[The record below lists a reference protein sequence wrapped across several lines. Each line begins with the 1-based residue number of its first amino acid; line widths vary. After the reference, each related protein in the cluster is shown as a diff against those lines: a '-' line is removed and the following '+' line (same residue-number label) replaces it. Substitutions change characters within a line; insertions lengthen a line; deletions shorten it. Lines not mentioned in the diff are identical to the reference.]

1 MAGNGL
7 FHARWQYLPDG
18 GGCSFVTGLD
28 PKIRDQAGLYAPRD
42 TVRVVPA
49 PHRARVITVVLMVL
63 LCPAI
68 ALAGHGKVDRIE
80 KQNGDLLTCEVV
92 GLLRGVIK
100 AKTDGMGTV
109 TIEWNKIV
117 RLTSP
122 ALFEV
127 ELASGAVY
135 YGTLASPA
143 TGKLRVS
150 GAPAGTDFDM
160 IDVVRLTPIDQ
171 RFWQQLDGSVDVGFT
186 FTQADQRSQWTFNGM
201 VSRTTRNYIT
211 TVNANSLLTIDD
223 QNSHQNRNMVSAGLQ
238 RQLGRRWFAA
248 VFGQGD
254 HNEEL
259 NLDLRGLVGAGV
271 GRILVQSNRVIF
283 SPYAGLTY
291 TQERY
296 TGEPVQNRAETT
308 LGVRLDWFTFGDYK
322 TDLVFQ
328 EQTYIDVKDAGRVRV
343 EVNSNFKQEV
353 VKDLYWSVNLLESFN
368 AAPPAGNK
376 KNDLTLSMSLGW
388 SF

>member
-1 MAGNGL
+1 M
-7 FHARWQYLPDG
+7 
-18 GGCSFVTGLD
+18 
-28 PKIRDQAGLYAPRD
+28 
-42 TVRVVPA
+42 
-49 PHRARVITVVLMVL
+49 L
-63 LCPAI
+63 LCRPA
-68 ALAGHGKVDRIE
+68 AAFADHGKVDRVE
-80 KQNGDLLTCEVV
+80 KHNGDVVICEVLSLV
-92 GLLRGVIK
+92 RGVVK

-109 TIEWNKIV
+109 TIEWNKIA
-117 RLTSP
+117 RFTSP

-127 ELASGAVY
+127 ELASGAVF
-135 YGTLASPA
+135 YGTLAAPA
-143 TGKLRVS
+143 AGKLHVS

-171 RFWQQLDGSVDVGFT
+171 KFWQQLDGSVDVGFT

-223 QNSHQNRNMVSAGLQ
+223 QNSHQNRNTVSAGVQ
-238 RQLGRRWFAA
+238 RQLGNRWFAA
-248 VFGQGD
+248 VFGQAD

-259 NLDLRGLVGAGV
+259 NLDLRTLAGAGL
-271 GRILVQSNRVIF
+271 GRMIVQSNRVLF

-296 TGEPVQNRAETT
+296 TNEPVQNRAEAA
-308 LGVRLDWFTFGDYK
+308 LGARLDWFTFGDYK

-328 EQTYIDVKDAGRVRV
+328 EQTYIDVKDASRVRV
-343 EVNSNFKQEV
+343 ELNTSYKQEI

>member
-1 MAGNGL
+1 VPVVA
-7 FHARWQYLPDG
+7 ARR
-18 GGCSFVTGLD
+18 CT
-28 PKIRDQAGLYAPRD
+28 
-42 TVRVVPA
+42 
-49 PHRARVITVVLMVL
+49 RVITAVLAVL
-63 LCPAI
+63 VWPAV
-68 ALAGHGKVDRIE
+68 ALADHGKVDRIE

-92 GLLRGVIK
+92 SLRRGVLQ

-122 ALFEV
+122 VLFEV
-127 ELASGAVY
+127 ELSSGAVF
-135 YGTLASPA
+135 YGTLSAPA
-143 TGKLRVS
+143 ARKLRVS
-150 GAPAGTDFDM
+150 GAPAGTDFDLAE
-160 IDVVRLTPIDQ
+160 IVRLTPIDQ
-171 RFWQQLDGSVDVGFT
+171 KFWQQLDGSVDVGFT
-186 FTQADQRSQWTFNGM
+186 FTQADQRSQWTFNGL
-201 VSRTTRNYIT
+201 VSRTTRNYTT

-223 QNSHQNRNMVSAGLQ
+223 QNSHQNRNTVSAGVQ
-238 RQLGRRWFAA
+238 RQLGRRWFASL
-248 VFGQGD
+248 FGQAD

-259 NLDLRGLVGAGV
+259 NLDLRSLVGAGI
-271 GRILVQSNRVIF
+271 GRMLVQSNRVLF

-296 TGEPVQNRAETT
+296 TGEPVQNRAEAA
-308 LGVRLDWFTFGDYK
+308 LGLRLDWFTFGDYE

-328 EQTYIDVKDAGRVRV
+328 EQTYIDVKDPGRVRV
-343 EVNSNFKQEV
+343 EVNTNFKQEI

>member
-1 MAGNGL
+1 
-7 FHARWQYLPDG
+7 
-18 GGCSFVTGLD
+18 
-28 PKIRDQAGLYAPRD
+28 
-42 TVRVVPA
+42 VPA
-49 PHRARVITVVLMVL
+49 PFRACVITVVLCLVSL
-63 LCPAI
+63 LACPAV
-68 ALAGHGKVDRIE
+68 ALADHGKVDRIE
-80 KQNGDLLTCEVV
+80 QRNGDVVTCEILS
-92 GLLRGVIK
+92 LLRGVIK

-117 RLTSP
+117 RLASP

-127 ELASGAVY
+127 ELSSGAVF

-143 TGKLRVS
+143 AGKLRVS

-160 IDVVRLTPIDQ
+160 IDVVKLTPIDQ
-171 RFWQQLDGSVDVGFT
+171 KFWQQLDGSVDFGYT
-186 FTQADQRSQWTFNGM
+186 FTQADERSQWTFNGM
-201 VSRTTRNYIT
+201 LSRTTRNYT
-211 TVNANSLLTIDD
+211 TTINANSLLTIDD
-223 QNSHQNRNMVSAGLQ
+223 QNSHQNRNTISAGVQ
-238 RQLGRRWFAA
+238 RQLGNRWFAA
-248 VFGQGD
+248 VFGQAD

-259 NLDLRGLVGAGV
+259 NLDLRTVVGAGL
-271 GRILVQSNRVIF
+271 GRMIVQTNRVLF

-296 TGEPVQNRAETT
+296 TNEPVQNRAEAA

-343 EVNSNFKQEV
+343 ELNQTYKQEI

-368 AAPPAGNK
+368 SAPPAGNK
-376 KNDLTLSMSLGW
+376 KNDLTLTMSLGW

>member
-1 MAGNGL
+1 M
-7 FHARWQYLPDG
+7 
-18 GGCSFVTGLD
+18 
-28 PKIRDQAGLYAPRD
+28 
-42 TVRVVPA
+42 
-49 PHRARVITVVLMVL
+49 L
-63 LCPAI
+63 LGSPSA
-68 ALAGHGKVDRIE
+68 AFADHGKVDRIE
-80 KQNGDLLTCEVV
+80 QQNGDVVTCEILSLV
-92 GLLRGVIK
+92 RGVVK
-100 AKTDGMGTV
+100 AKTNGMGTV

-122 ALFEV
+122 VLFEV
-127 ELASGAVY
+127 ELSSGAVF

-143 TGKLRVS
+143 AGKLHVS
-150 GAPAGTDFDM
+150 GAPAAMDFDM

-171 RFWQQLDGSVDVGFT
+171 KFWQQLDGSVDVGFT

-211 TVNANSLLTIDD
+211 TLNANSLLTIDD
-223 QNSHQNRNMVSAGLQ
+223 QNSHQNRNSINAGVQ
-238 RQLGRRWFAA
+238 RQLGKRWFAA
-248 VFGQGD
+248 VFGQTD

-259 NLDLRGLVGAGV
+259 NLDLRALAGAGI
-271 GRILVQSNRVIF
+271 GRMLIQTNRVLF

-296 TGEPVQNRAETT
+296 TDEPVQNRAEAA

-328 EQTYIDVKDAGRVRV
+328 EQTYIDVKDASRVRV
-343 EVNSNFKQEV
+343 ELNTTYKQEI

-376 KNDLTLSMSLGW
+376 KNDVTLSMSLGW

>member
-1 MAGNGL
+1 M
-7 FHARWQYLPDG
+7 
-18 GGCSFVTGLD
+18 
-28 PKIRDQAGLYAPRD
+28 
-42 TVRVVPA
+42 RVVTA
-49 PHRARVITVVLMVL
+49 PNRARVITAVL
-63 LCPAI
+63 LLLACPAL
-68 ALAGHGKVDRIE
+68 ALASHGKVDRIE
-80 KQNGDLLTCEVV
+80 QQNGDLLTCEVLSLV
-92 GLLRGVIK
+92 RGVIK
-100 AKTDGMGTV
+100 AKTDAMGTV

-127 ELASGAVY
+127 ELASGAIY
-135 YGTLASPA
+135 YGALAAPA
-143 TGKLRVS
+143 AGKLRVS
-150 GAPAGTDFDM
+150 GAPAGIDFDL

-171 RFWQQLDGSVDVGFT
+171 KFWHQLDGSVDVGFT

-201 VSRTTRNYIT
+201 VSRTTRNYMT
-211 TVNANSLLTIDD
+211 TINANTLLTIDD
-223 QNSHQNRNMVSAGLQ
+223 QNSRQNRNTISAAVQ
-238 RQLGRRWFAA
+238 RQLGNRWFAA
-248 VFGQGD
+248 VFGQAD

-259 NLDLRGLVGAGV
+259 NLDLRGLAGAGF
-271 GRILVQSNRVIF
+271 GRVLVQTNRVLL

-296 TGEPVQNRAETT
+296 TGESVQNRAEAA

-328 EQTYIDVKDAGRVRV
+328 EQTYVDVKDASRVRV
-343 EVNSNFKQEV
+343 ELNTSFKQEI
-353 VKDLYWSVNLLESFN
+353 VKDLYWSMNLLESFN

>member
-1 MAGNGL
+1 
-7 FHARWQYLPDG
+7 
-18 GGCSFVTGLD
+18 
-28 PKIRDQAGLYAPRD
+28 
-42 TVRVVPA
+42 VRVVRPR
-49 PHRARVITVVLMVL
+49 HRARVITLVLCLVSL
-63 LCPAI
+63 LVRPAI
-68 ALAGHGKVDRIE
+68 ALADHGKVDRVE
-80 KQNGDLLTCEVV
+80 QQNGDVVTCEV
-92 GLLRGVIK
+92 LSLFRGVVK
-100 AKTDGMGTV
+100 AKTNGMGTV

-122 ALFEV
+122 VLFEV
-127 ELASGAVY
+127 ELSSGAVF

-143 TGKLRVS
+143 AGKLHVS
-150 GAPAGTDFDM
+150 GAPAATDFDM
-160 IDVVRLTPIDQ
+160 VDVVRLTPIDQ
-171 RFWQQLDGSVDVGFT
+171 KFWQQLDGSVDVGFT

-201 VSRTTRNYIT
+201 VSRTTRNYTT

-223 QNSHQNRNMVSAGLQ
+223 QNSHQNRNSVSVGLQ
-238 RQLGRRWFAA
+238 RQLGDRWFAA
-248 VFGQGD
+248 VFFQVD

-259 NLDLRGLVGAGV
+259 NLDLRSLAGAGV
-271 GRILVQSNRVIF
+271 GRVLVQSNRVLF

-296 TGEPVQNRAETT
+296 TNEPVQNRAEAA

-328 EQTYIDVKDAGRVRV
+328 EQTYIDVKDASRVRV
-343 EVNSNFKQEV
+343 ELNTSYKQEI

-368 AAPPAGNK
+368 SQPPAGNK